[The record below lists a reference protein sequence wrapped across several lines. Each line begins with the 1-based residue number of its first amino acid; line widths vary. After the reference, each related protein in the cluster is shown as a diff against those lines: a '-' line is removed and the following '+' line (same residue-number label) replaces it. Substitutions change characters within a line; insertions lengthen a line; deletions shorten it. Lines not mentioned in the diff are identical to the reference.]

1 MTTCTRHPHITK
13 LKKLLLLLF
22 GYFGYVHFIFNPSH
36 KLPTEDSRGRFSTAA
51 AARAVLRAVLTV
63 SGSDRIDW
71 QKHLKLFQKLFH
83 IVSAITQPQGTWSLS
98 FQQDFMP
105 SSSKEGSPGGPS
117 TGHIF
122 LSLAAPLP
130 RLVGGAHSDSPD
142 PATSLSFNIITSSR
156 IQISQIWDPTNVMK
170 NNMVS

>member
-1 MTTCTRHPHITK
+1 MTTCTRHPHITN

-36 KLPTEDSRGRFSTAA
+36 KLPTEDRRGRFSTAA

-83 IVSAITQPQGTWSLS
+83 IVSATTQPQGTWSLS

-105 SSSKEGSPGGPS
+105 ASSKEGSPGGPS
-117 TGHIF
+117 TGHICTSCRTSATARRRRAF
-122 LSLAAPLP
+122 GFSGSCHELKFQHHHIIQNPNQPDL
-130 RLVGGAHSDSPD
+130 GSD
-142 PATSLSFNIITSSR
+142 
-156 IQISQIWDPTNVMK
+156 
-170 NNMVS
+170 